1 LSRIFSVV
9 LAIAAGVPARRR
21 RVVAVALAE
30 AVGVGG
36 HDLDVERRHAELPGH
51 ELRVLRLLAV
61 GLGRQ

>member
-9 LAIAAGVPARRR
+9 LAIAAGVPP
-21 RVVAVALAE
+21 
-30 AVGVGG
+30 GVGG